1 MNAPDK
7 TGTDRRAVPA
17 AVDLDALIRAEH
29 RDPFSILGPHGDG
42 NGGQYVR
49 AYLPAALSVRLL
61 ARDDGRELAEL
72 HMSDVPGFFV

>member
-29 RDPFSILGPHGDG
+29 RDPFSILGPHDDG
-42 NGGQYVR
+42 KGGRYVR
-49 AYLPAALSVRLL
+49 AYLPAALS
-61 ARDDGRELAEL
+61 
-72 HMSDVPGFFV
+72 

>member
-7 TGTDRRAVPA
+7 AGTGRQAIPA

-42 NGGQYVR
+42 GSGQFVR
-49 AYLPAALSVRLL
+49 AYLPGALSVRLL
-61 ARDDGRELAEL
+61 ARDDGRELGAME
-72 HMSDVPGFFV
+72 